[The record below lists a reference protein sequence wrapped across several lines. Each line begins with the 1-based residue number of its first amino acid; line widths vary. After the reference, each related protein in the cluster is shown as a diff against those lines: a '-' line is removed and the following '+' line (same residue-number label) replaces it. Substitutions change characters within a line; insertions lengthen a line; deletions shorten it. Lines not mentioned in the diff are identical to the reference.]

1 MFSYKHIKKHRELCM
16 LFVDYY
22 PLFEIISRFGFYRFI
37 KFAMHIYRHS
47 TYLSGFKIYKYEKYK
62 MKYNM

>member
-1 MFSYKHIKKHRELCM
+1 MYAICRL
-16 LFVDYY
+16 L
-22 PLFEIISRFGFYRFI
+22 PLFENISRFGFYRFI